1 VQPQEPSTG
10 QVPPAVE
17 GPGSVA
23 PPARTAPK
31 RHRARLW
38 VALIGGVLAL
48 LCLGGAGVVAL
59 LYNNAT
65 KIDRASPDQVASSF
79 LRAYLIDRDDKEA
92 SLYTCKQPQ
101 LAEISALRSDMVGR
115 EQNYRT
121 SVTASWES
129 LTVTDA
135 DQHAKTA
142 AVDLTIIGSKNGQQV
157 SSHTESW
164 TFGLVDQSGWRVCSA
179 TKLG

>member
-1 VQPQEPSTG
+1 M
-10 QVPPAVE
+10 E

-65 KIDRASPDQVASSF
+65 KIERSAPDAVVDSF
-79 LRAYLIDRDDKEA
+79 LRAYLVDRDDKEA
-92 SLYTCKQPQ
+92 SLYECKSGGDFQKI
-101 LAEISALRSDMVGR
+101 AAFRSDIQSR
-115 EQNYRT
+115 EKEY
-121 SVTASWES
+121 SISIAASWTS
-129 LTVTDA
+129 LTVVDQAGKTTVSTDIVRA
-135 DQHAKTA
+135 ISD
-142 AVDLTIIGSKNGQQV
+142 GSERTTDRWQFQ
-157 SSHTESW
+157 
-164 TFGLVDQSGWRVCSA
+164 LVDEDGWRVCGA
-179 TKLG
+179 TPIL